1 MIEAETFITRGSSGV
16 SGCGLL
22 AFAPGDAVDSPR
34 WRSGNVSWVGPDLLQ
49 AATTSPTASICMIF
63 IRPDTAKHVPDRDSA
78 RALGESRETYAATR
92 FRRCYAVKVLKKIFA
107 GLAGA
112 LALIVVPPTG
122 EAERQ
127 IPIVLDLSPS
137 PPAQNGWAAGE
148 DVAAPIPVA
157 LVWPLYTM

>member
-1 MIEAETFITRGSSGV
+1 M
-16 SGCGLL
+16 
-22 AFAPGDAVDSPR
+22 
-34 WRSGNVSWVGPDLLQ
+34 
-49 AATTSPTASICMIF
+49 
-63 IRPDTAKHVPDRDSA
+63 
-78 RALGESRETYAATR
+78 
-92 FRRCYAVKVLKKIFA
+92 LKKIFA

-137 PPAQNGWAAGE
+137 QPNQNGWAAGDE
-148 DVAAPIPVA
+148 VAVPIPVA